1 MNEILSKEELSKIID
16 KMAKD
21 DILCKYCEYQLF
33 YDCNC
38 EDWVKSDG
46 SGNPIYPY
54 CADNDMKNGEID
66 VYQYLEDI
74 QIESKIDLQMILDQ
88 Q

>member
-1 MNEILSKEELSKIID
+1 MNEILSKEEISKIID

-33 YDCNC
+33 YDC
-38 EDWVKSDG
+38 EGGVKADSSG
-46 SGNPIYPY
+46 SPIYPY

-66 VYQYLEDI
+66 VYQYLEDM
-74 QIESKIDLQMILDQ
+74 QIESKKDLQMILDQ